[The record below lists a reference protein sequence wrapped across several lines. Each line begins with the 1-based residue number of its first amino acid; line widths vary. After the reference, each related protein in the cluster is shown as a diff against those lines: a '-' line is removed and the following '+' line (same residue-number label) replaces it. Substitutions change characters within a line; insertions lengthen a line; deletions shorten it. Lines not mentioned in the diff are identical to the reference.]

1 MFSTDAPKIKLPSSP
16 FLMEVGLANQVDCT
30 IERGH
35 PKPSIKWT
43 KKGESDVVLSEIDS
57 LMFANP
63 TEADQAVYC
72 VEVCILSISGFLV
85 IIIKYVTLCLKRWKM
100 WRVLKG
106 RRSVWKSKVVLWM
119 SKTFFSS
126 FPLQIQFCGC
136 QKPFSSFPL
145 QIQSPAMRRG
155 SKRRLTEVS
164 FQISLKVRT
173 FPLLQRKYYFRQS

>member
-1 MFSTDAPKIKLPSSP
+1 
-16 FLMEVGLANQVDCT
+16 MEVGLANQIDCT
-30 IERGH
+30 IVRGH

-145 QIQSPAMRRG
+145 QIILWM
-155 SKRRLTEVS
+155 SKTFFLFSSSDT
-164 FQISLKVRT
+164 ISGNEERFEKAFDRSK
-173 FPLLQRKYYFRQS
+173 FPDIIKS

>member
-1 MFSTDAPKIKLPSSP
+1 
-16 FLMEVGLANQVDCT
+16 MEVGLANQVDCT

-43 KKGESDVVLSEIDS
+43 KKGESEVVLSEIDS

-126 FPLQIQFCGC
+126 FPLQI
-136 QKPFSSFPL
+136 
-145 QIQSPAMRRG
+145 
-155 SKRRLTEVS
+155 
-164 FQISLKVRT
+164 
-173 FPLLQRKYYFRQS
+173 